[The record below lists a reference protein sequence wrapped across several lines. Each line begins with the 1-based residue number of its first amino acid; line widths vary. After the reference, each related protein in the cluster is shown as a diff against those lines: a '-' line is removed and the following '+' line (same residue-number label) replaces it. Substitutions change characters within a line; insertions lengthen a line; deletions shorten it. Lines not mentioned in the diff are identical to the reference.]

1 MQSEDRPIHFSTE
14 LLFAAR
20 AIPKPDLQKFYY
32 ELSQRPGLN
41 YDSSQFGQAPLARFV
56 TKRGAKAQSTVVVVP
71 DRVGIVEEWVDI
83 AMSDFIQK
91 VGAIGTQAQ
100 TDLSIDTYQAQTVVI
115 RTTFGLTHFEDSR
128 VFLIDHACNQQD
140 RINPFFKRPMKSA
153 GLRFVLPATTQDPG
167 TLYLIIEP
175 FRDSPREMFVEV
187 KGIFSNQHAPL
198 DTQEAWASNIQACRN
213 FISQNIF
220 PFLNQY
226 DTPQDQ
232 T

>member
-14 LLFAAR
+14 LLFPTR

-32 ELSQRPGLN
+32 ELSQIPGLN

-56 TKRGAKAQSTVVVVP
+56 TKRAPKAQSSVVVIP
-71 DRVGIVEEWVDI
+71 DRIGIVEEWVDI
-83 AMSDFIQK
+83 PMSDFIQK

-100 TDLSIDTYQAQTVVI
+100 ADLSIDTYQAQTVLI

-128 VFLIDHACNQQD
+128 IFLIDHACNQRD

-153 GLRFVLPATTQDPG
+153 GLRFVLPATGTDAG

-175 FRDSPREMFVEV
+175 FRDSPRELFVEV
-187 KGIFSNQHAPL
+187 KGIFSGQHTPL
-198 DTQEAWASNIQACRN
+198 ATQDAWESNIQTCRD

-226 DTPQDQ
+226 DTPQAQ
-232 T
+232 S